1 MTGRQAEVVISGL
14 GIVSPIGIGA
24 EQFWASALAG
34 ESGIGSLSR
43 FDGSKLPA
51 PCRVVGEVRNFR
63 PELWMKDVDAK
74 HAGRFSQFAV
84 AATSLA
90 LKDCSLSIG
99 ELPPECVQVS
109 LGTSMSGVVDI
120 HESSFAAFLQHED
133 VVPWTVL
140 EFPAHAATSHVA
152 IQAGARGRTMSVA
165 TACAAGLDAIA
176 EGARS
181 VARGDATVVIAGGSE
196 TPLSPYALTAFHN
209 VGVLA
214 KWDGPPS
221 EACRPFEK
229 HRSGLVLGEGAAVV
243 ILENGAHARARR
255 ARIYARV
262 LGSDSAAEGLHL
274 RKVDLAGTTL
284 TRVIQ
289 SALRKADLGPADIDY
304 ISAHGNGMVDYDIAE
319 TAGIKSAFGRRA
331 YSIPVSSLKGMCGQA
346 LAASGPMQVVAACLA
361 LRDHQVPPTINY
373 QERDPKC
380 DLDYVPNRSRAV
392 RANNV
397 LIHAHSMGG
406 SHTAVILSSS

>member
-1 MTGRQAEVVISGL
+1 MRSAE
-14 GIVSPIGIGA
+14 
-24 EQFWASALAG
+24 
-34 ESGIGSLSR
+34 
-43 FDGSKLPA
+43 
-51 PCRVVGEVRNFR
+51 
-63 PELWMKDVDAK
+63 AK
-74 HAGRFSQFAV
+74 QAGRFSQFAM

-90 LKDCSLSIG
+90 VKDSDLSIG
-99 ELPPECVQVS
+99 ELPPERVQVS
-109 LGTSMSGVVDI
+109 LGTSMSGLVDV

-181 VARGDATVVIAGGSE
+181 VARGDATVVIAGGAE

-255 ARIYARV
+255 AKIYARV

-274 RKVDLAGTTL
+274 RKVDLVGATL

-289 SALRKADLGPADIDY
+289 SALRKSDLGPDDIDY
-304 ISAHGNGMVDYDIAE
+304 IGAHGNGMVDYDVAE
-319 TAGIKSAFGRRA
+319 TAGIKAAFGRRA

-361 LRDHQVPPTINY
+361 IRDHQVPPTINY
-373 QERDPKC
+373 QDRDPKC
-380 DLDYVPNRSRAV
+380 DLDYVPNRSRSV

-406 SHTAVILSSS
+406 SHTAIIVSSA

>member
-1 MTGRQAEVVISGL
+1 
-14 GIVSPIGIGA
+14 
-24 EQFWASALAG
+24 
-34 ESGIGSLSR
+34 
-43 FDGSKLPA
+43 
-51 PCRVVGEVRNFR
+51 
-63 PELWMKDVDAK
+63 
-74 HAGRFSQFAV
+74 
-84 AATSLA
+84 
-90 LKDCSLSIG
+90 
-99 ELPPECVQVS
+99 
-109 LGTSMSGVVDI
+109 
-120 HESSFAAFLQHED
+120 
-133 VVPWTVL
+133 
-140 EFPAHAATSHVA
+140 
-152 IQAGARGRTMSVA
+152 
-165 TACAAGLDAIA
+165 
-176 EGARS
+176 
-181 VARGDATVVIAGGSE
+181 
-196 TPLSPYALTAFHN
+196 
-209 VGVLA
+209 
-214 KWDGPPS
+214 
-221 EACRPFEK
+221 
-229 HRSGLVLGEGAAVV
+229 VLGEGAAVV
-243 ILENGAHARARR
+243 ILENEAHARARR

-289 SALRKADLGPADIDY
+289 SALRKADLGPDDIDY
-304 ISAHGNGMVDYDIAE
+304 ISAHGNGMVDYDVAE

-361 LRDHQVPPTINY
+361 LRDHRVPPTINY